1 MQVQDRFVFILSF
14 FIYRFTGVGV
24 EVVGDT
30 ETGGADCRLG
40 PTKVHFMY
48 AVLSKVVIHKLALLL
63 IS

>member
-1 MQVQDRFVFILSF
+1 MF
-14 FIYRFTGVGV
+14 
-24 EVVGDT
+24 GDT